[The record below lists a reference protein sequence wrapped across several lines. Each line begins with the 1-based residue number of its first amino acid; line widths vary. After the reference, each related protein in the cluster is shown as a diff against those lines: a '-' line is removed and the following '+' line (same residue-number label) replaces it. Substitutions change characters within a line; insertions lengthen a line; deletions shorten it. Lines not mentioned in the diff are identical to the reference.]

1 MASFIDP
8 TSSTSTST
16 STSTTVPF
24 SSPST
29 SNSTLSVL
37 NPAKTQY
44 HSSTT
49 SRQTSQATS
58 NCSSF
63 QSQTHSSSSPRDL
76 LALKLSKVKAT
87 AALFESRSSSSQQNS
102 PSIEHHY
109 QQQQQQ
115 QQQQPS
121 SINHLIISPLDRTN
135 SLDRTRQMNAS
146 MLLTTTTPPPSSCTQ
161 LSSSSYPSLQLS
173 SGHVK
178 QIKNQFL
185 SHHSLAQLE
194 RRHSSDRP
202 SHHQPAKVLQHYH
215 PE

>member
-87 AALFESRSSSSQQNS
+87 AALFESRSSSSQQTS

-109 QQQQQQ
+109 QQQQ

-135 SLDRTRQMNAS
+135 SLDRPRQMNTS